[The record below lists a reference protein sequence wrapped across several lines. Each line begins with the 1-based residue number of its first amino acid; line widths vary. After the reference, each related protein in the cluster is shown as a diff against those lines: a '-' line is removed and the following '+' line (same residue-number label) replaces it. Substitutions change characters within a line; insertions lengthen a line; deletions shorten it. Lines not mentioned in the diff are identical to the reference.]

1 MDHIDVICFGHLLFE
16 MCAGYELGSPQPSP
30 AHLELE
36 LDRYPQIAEVLS
48 YIFDSP
54 DGHYPSIEE
63 LVLCDLFRNIDL
75 REMRGT
81 CVPVGLHNI

>member
-1 MDHIDVICFGHLLFE
+1 

-36 LDRYPQIAEVLS
+36 LERYPQIAEVLS
-48 YIFDSP
+48 FIFDAP
-54 DGHYPSIEE
+54 GGQYPSIED
-63 LVLCDLFRNIDL
+63 LVLLDLFRNIDL

-81 CVPVGLHNI
+81 CVPVRYL